1 VTRDLKARL
10 IALLVVVLLGVYY
23 ITFDAVGIKIING
36 PYLIHVD
43 LANAGSIYPD
53 ASVTYRGV
61 AIGKVTALHLHPN
74 LVVADLAI
82 DHGVKIPANVTA
94 HVKELTAA
102 SEQYMDLV
110 PTTNDP
116 PYLQANATIPES
128 RTTIPVT
135 VGTLLN
141 TVNALVNSLHA
152 SDLNTISTALGT
164 GLQDAGSDLQSI
176 IVDSRIIL
184 DALQAAEPG
193 TVQLIVSGNTV
204 LSTLNSTSGEF
215 ADFSHSLNLLS
226 QQVAQS
232 NSDLVALI
240 NNGASASSALSQFLT
255 ANGTAT
261 SSLINNLGAVVN
273 LAYQR
278 QPAFQALVQ
287 ILPIF
292 ANNIA
297 GTASGGNLRFELSF
311 NDEDTVCPYA
321 SQLNEPTADVATADL
336 TGSCT
341 VELSNLL
348 QRGADKAPAPPGG

>member
-1 VTRDLKARL
+1 MSRDLKARL

-23 ITFDAVGIKIING
+23 ITFDAVGIKLFNG
-36 PYLIHVD
+36 PYTIHVD

-61 AIGKVTALHLHPN
+61 TIGKVTALHLHPDM
-74 LVVADLAI
+74 VVADLAI
-82 DHGVKIPANVTA
+82 NHGVKIPSDVTA

-110 PTTNDP
+110 PTAADP
-116 PYLQANATIPES
+116 PYLRANATIPES
-128 RTTIPVT
+128 RTTIPIT
-135 VGTLLN
+135 VATLLN
-141 TVNALVNSLHA
+141 TINALVNSLHA

-164 GLQDAGSDLQSI
+164 GLQNAGGALRSI
-176 IVDSRIIL
+176 IVDGRIIL
-184 DALQAAEPG
+184 DALQSAEPG

-204 LSTLNSTSGEF
+204 LQTLNSTSGEF
-215 ADFSHSLNLLS
+215 ATFSHNLNLLS

-232 NSDLVALI
+232 NSDLVALL
-240 NNGASASSALSQFLT
+240 NNGASASSALNQFLASNGAAT
-255 ANGTAT
+255 A
-261 SSLINNLGAVVN
+261 SLINNLGAVVN
-273 LAYQR
+273 EAYQR

-311 NDEDTVCPYA
+311 NDEDPVCPYA
-321 SQLNEPTADVATADL
+321 YQLNEPTAEVASADL

-341 VELSNLL
+341 VELPDLL